1 MTDEIKQAVEKVKKQ
16 AATPVTSAVLPDGSL
31 AEMVYRPEENR
42 TLFCVLKENGF
53 RYETNLLVN
62 SERLVP
68 YSPPA
73 RFGVR
78 IADRFTAGA
87 RRMRT
92 LQASRRVVNCI
103 LQFRKKQAESTTT
116 HA

>member
-1 MTDEIKQAVEKVKKQ
+1 MEDKFNETIEKAKKQ
-16 AATPVTSAVLPDGSL
+16 SAQPTVSAVLPDGSL

-42 TLFCVLKENGF
+42 TLFCVFKEGGF

-103 LQFRKKQAESTTT
+103 LQ
-116 HA
+116 